1 MCPATREQFPAV
13 CGFVAELCGRCACQ
27 YYHYYQHCTIIII
40 MKNIIT
46 ISTISII
53 IGIIIVISMLIAI
66 ELHPR

>member
-27 YYHYYQHCTIIII
+27 YYHYYQHCTIISI
-40 MKNIIT
+40 KHIIT
-46 ISTISII
+46 SSIISII